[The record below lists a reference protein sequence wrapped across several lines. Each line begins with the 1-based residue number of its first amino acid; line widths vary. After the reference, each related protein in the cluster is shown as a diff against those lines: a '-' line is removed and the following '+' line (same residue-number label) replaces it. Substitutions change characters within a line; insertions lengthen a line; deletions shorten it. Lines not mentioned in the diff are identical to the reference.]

1 MEIRA
6 NTHGL
11 ESQLCCVLFARCWE
25 IAWPLIL
32 DYNKWKHLLL
42 YKLKKG
48 VLHILLIRSHILYVL
63 SPNRIFTLCKESLCL
78 QIKKK
83 SKTIIWFRTL
93 NKWIKKRFQDWVK
106 LGKDIHTYTARK
118 DNYMKLK
125 IHEMVPYCVHCKVGY
140 YLTVDFLYL

>member
-1 MEIRA
+1 MFIEKEEWLKDEGYWKAELKPSLSVIFIHGKDMEITA

-93 NKWIKKRFQDWVK
+93 KKWIKKS
-106 LGKDIHTYTARK
+106 H
-118 DNYMKLK
+118 
-125 IHEMVPYCVHCKVGY
+125 
-140 YLTVDFLYL
+140 